1 MVFKILHII
10 TSTTTADMYVTRLI
24 NYYNSVFRILNW
36 DDIPYYSFLSF
47 FYQLYNYFSGKSI
60 IISRA
65 HVLNSF
71 IHPASGQKN
80 FKQEVKKNINNNNF
94 LLLIYYKTLTS
105 FIYNKILIIYHIS
118 RINNTSIST
127 ETNCN

>member
-94 LLLIYYKTLTS
+94 LLFNILQNIDKLHLQQDFNYLSHFKNKQHQHIYR
-105 FIYNKILIIYHIS
+105 N
-118 RINNTSIST
+118 
-127 ETNCN
+127 